1 MSGQPLNRILTE
13 NGSRLHRRAR
23 NPPATGW
30 CGSRGARPRPGLL
43 DAGNGP
49 ADGIA
54 IELWEAPDE
63 LVRQLSTETEPP
75 LQIGFVRL
83 DDGSTVMGFTAN
95 ASEVRD
101 APDISS
107 HGGWRAHLAT
117 QS

>member
-1 MSGQPLNRILTE
+1 MSGQPLTRILTE

-23 NPPATGW
+23 TAAGYRMVRLEGRP
-30 CGSRGARPRPGLL
+30 PRPGLL

-54 IELWEAPDE
+54 VELWEAPDE
-63 LVRQLSTETEPP
+63 LVRQLSAETQPP